1 MKKYILVGLF
11 FLLFGIFLVYAQL
24 KCWGVW
30 IKLPKIINPEVN
42 NAGKCTYDNKES
54 ESDGNIVPRVLGVG
68 LVGTVNKKRKF
79 KLF

>member
-1 MKKYILVGLF
+1 MDKTAKDY
-11 FLLFGIFLVYAQL
+11 
-24 KCWGVW
+24 
-30 IKLPKIINPEVN
+30 NPGVN

-68 LVGTVNKKRKF
+68 LVGTVALLIKKRKF

>member
-1 MKKYILVGLF
+1 MDKTAKNY
-11 FLLFGIFLVYAQL
+11 
-24 KCWGVW
+24 
-30 IKLPKIINPEVN
+30 NPEVN

-68 LVGTVNKKRKF
+68 LVGTVVLLIKKGSL